1 LGAGLSNAQKRL
13 EEAMNRLPCPEC
25 GLDTMEKS
33 FITLAYPQD
42 GVTLRLINVPALV
55 CSTCGKQLVTGD
67 VAHQISDILQLVGRH
82 AALQHL
88 SQDIR
93 QLRAQV
99 TQVQSASVE
108 LVYA

>member
-1 LGAGLSNAQKRL
+1 
-13 EEAMNRLPCPEC
+13 
-25 GLDTMEKS
+25 MEKS
-33 FITLAYPQD
+33 TVTLAYPQD
-42 GVTLRLINVPALV
+42 GVILRMINVPALV
-55 CSTCGKQLVTGD
+55 CSNCGKQVVTGD

>member
-1 LGAGLSNAQKRL
+1 MGTRLSNAAQRL
-13 EEAMNRLPCPEC
+13 EEEMNGLPCPEC
-25 GLDTMEKS
+25 GLDTMEQS
-33 FITLAYPQD
+33 SISLAYPQD
-42 GVTLRLINVPALV
+42 GVILRMINVPALV
-55 CSTCGKQLVTGD
+55 CSNCGKQLVTGD
-67 VAHQISDILQLVGRH
+67 VAHQISDMLQRVGRH

-108 LVYA
+108 LAYA